1 MKVIVAKVVVQ
12 TLETVLGDLMGKKSA
27 ILDVGYSGYDIG
39 QSEYEIAQK
48 KDALRMASETLK

>member
-39 QSEYEIAQK
+39 QSEYEIVPK